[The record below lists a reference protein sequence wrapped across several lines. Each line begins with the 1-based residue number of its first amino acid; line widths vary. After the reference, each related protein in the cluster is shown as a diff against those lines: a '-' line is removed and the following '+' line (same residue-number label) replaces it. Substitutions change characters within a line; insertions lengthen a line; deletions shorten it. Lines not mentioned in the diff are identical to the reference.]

1 MTDDQIKAHLRHI
14 QDAAYLRDH
23 EAAHIREDDLFISV
37 LMGIRDGK
45 IADPAKA
52 AELALRSRSL
62 CFPRRCA

>member
-1 MTDDQIKAHLRHI
+1 MTDDQIKADLQAI
-14 QDAAYLRDH
+14 QAAADH
-23 EAAHIREDDLFISV
+23 GDSEVAHGREDDLFISV

>member
-1 MTDDQIKAHLRHI
+1 MTDDQIKAELERI
-14 QDAAYLRDH
+14 QYAARIGDREVAHRD
-23 EAAHIREDDLFISV
+23 EDSLFISV

-45 IADPAKA
+45 ITDPAKA

>member
-62 CFPRRCA
+62 YFPRRCA

>member
-1 MTDDQIKAHLRHI
+1 MTEDQIKAELECI
-14 QDAAYLRDH
+14 QYAARIGDH
-23 EAAHIREDDLFISV
+23 EVAHRHEDNLFISV